1 MVTLSAFGDEVS
13 QDLNEQM
20 DVLESEGIKHIE
32 LRGVW
37 GKNVKDLTDEEVSR
51 IKSAISERG
60 FGISAIGS
68 PIGKIGIN
76 DDFHT
81 HLQDFL
87 RCVDIANELGAKSIR
102 IFSFYMPE
110 GEDPARYRND
120 VMGKLKIMRD
130 IAKQR
135 GVILAHENEKG
146 IYGDTGDRCADIMHE
161 LMMDGVCALFDPANF
176 VQCGERPYEDA
187 FAKLKGFVR
196 YCHIKDAVMS
206 DGRVVPAGQ
215 GDGDVKRILTELIAS
230 GFSGFLSLE
239 PHLSVAEKSY
249 GRTSPELFAT
259 AARALK
265 GILDE
270 IGVAYQ

>member
-13 QDLNEQM
+13 PDLNEQM
-20 DVLESEGIKHIE
+20 DVLESEGVKHIE

-37 GKNVKDLTDEEVSR
+37 GKNVKDLTDTEVSQV
-51 IKSAISERG
+51 KSAISARG

-87 RCVDIANELGAKSIR
+87 RCVDIANALGAKYIR
-102 IFSFYMPE
+102 IFSFYMPQ
-110 GEDPARYRND
+110 GEDPAKYRND
-120 VMGKLKIMRD
+120 VIGKLKIMRD
-130 IAKQR
+130 IAKR
-135 GVILAHENEKG
+135 EGVILAHENERG
-146 IYGDTGDRCADIMHE
+146 IYGDIGDRCADIMHE
-161 LMMDGVCALFDPANF
+161 LMMDGACAIFDPANF
-176 VQCGERPYEDA
+176 VQCGQKPYEDA
-187 FAKLKGFVR
+187 FSKLKGFVR

-206 DGRVVPAGQ
+206 DGRVVPAGE
-215 GDGDVKRILTELIAS
+215 GDGDIKRILSELIAS

-239 PHLSVAEKSY
+239 PHLSVAEQSY
-249 GRTSPELFAT
+249 GRTTPELFVT

-265 GILDE
+265 SILDE

>member
-87 RCVDIANELGAKSIR
+87 RCVDIANELGAKYIR

-130 IAKQR
+130 IAKQQIGR
-135 GVILAHENEKG
+135 AH
-146 IYGDTGDRCADIMHE
+146 
-161 LMMDGVCALFDPANF
+161 V
-176 VQCGERPYEDA
+176 
-187 FAKLKGFVR
+187 
-196 YCHIKDAVMS
+196 
-206 DGRVVPAGQ
+206 
-215 GDGDVKRILTELIAS
+215 
-230 GFSGFLSLE
+230 
-239 PHLSVAEKSY
+239 
-249 GRTSPELFAT
+249 
-259 AARALK
+259 
-265 GILDE
+265 
-270 IGVAYQ
+270 